1 MLSSWYLLP
10 TGKLQKLTRT
20 QDLLVELKPV
30 VEDLIVA
37 YQQLRLATAAC
48 ARTRGEARSLIV
60 RARRQRLGLR
70 LLANGD
76 STGSP
81 SGLK

>member
-1 MLSSWYLLP
+1 MSSSWYLLP
-10 TGKLQKLTRT
+10 SGKLQKLTRT

-30 VEDLIVA
+30 VEDMAVA
-37 YQQLRLATAAC
+37 CQQLRLATAAC
-48 ARTRGEARSLIV
+48 AQTRNEARRLIV

-76 STGSP
+76 STG
-81 SGLK
+81 